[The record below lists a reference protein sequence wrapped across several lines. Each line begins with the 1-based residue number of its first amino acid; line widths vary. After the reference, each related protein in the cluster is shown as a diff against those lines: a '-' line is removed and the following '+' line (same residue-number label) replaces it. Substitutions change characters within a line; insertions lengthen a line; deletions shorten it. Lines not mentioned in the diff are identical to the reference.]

1 MNVIEV
7 GVVASVVVE
16 LEVVVQRLPLK
27 TKQKSKVIDFEQN
40 HTDSLDSQERFELH
54 YCEVD
59 GP

>member
-16 LEVVVQRLPLK
+16 LEVVVQGSPLK
-27 TKQKSKVIDFEQN
+27 TKQISKVIDFEQN
-40 HTDSLDSQERFELH
+40 HTGSFDSQERFELH
-54 YCEVD
+54 CEVD